1 MLNMLKVK
9 PVYLVALALA
19 GSVAALSNPQPANSD
34 FDLPGLNNQ
43 VKHQAQVLDN
53 HEARITNLE
62 QDTKVIQVQTKVDP
76 APNPQP
82 VPVVEPTVTV
92 PSTEPEIQ
100 PVPTKQLCPSPA
112 SCALN

>member
-9 PVYLVALALA
+9 PVYLIGLALA
-19 GSVAALSNPQPANSD
+19 GSVAAISSPAQGD
-34 FDLPGLNNQ
+34 FDLPSLNTQ